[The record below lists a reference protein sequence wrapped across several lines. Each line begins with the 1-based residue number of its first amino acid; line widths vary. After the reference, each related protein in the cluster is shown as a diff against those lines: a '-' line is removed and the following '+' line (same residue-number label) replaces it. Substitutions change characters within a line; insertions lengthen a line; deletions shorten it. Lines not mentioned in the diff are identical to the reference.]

1 MHEEDYV
8 WPDNADDLEADYRLK
23 VALAS
28 LPEGTVLRSTTGWE
42 LPHVWVEIPS

>member
-1 MHEEDYV
+1 MCDEEFV
-8 WPDNADDLEADYRLK
+8 CLDNADDLEADYRLK